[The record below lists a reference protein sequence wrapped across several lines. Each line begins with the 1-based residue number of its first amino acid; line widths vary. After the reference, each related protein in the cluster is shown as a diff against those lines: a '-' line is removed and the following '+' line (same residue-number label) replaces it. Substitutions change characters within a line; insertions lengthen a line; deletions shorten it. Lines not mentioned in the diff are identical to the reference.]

1 MIVLEN
7 HAPAA
12 PLDLTALIRRQK
24 LSTADRATLRATCER
39 IARSLDLIA
48 ATRPSANG
56 HYSRLQAAADAAE
69 REAMSDPTSANVERL
84 HLAVVRASQATVS
97 FDRINPALNAA
108 IRREIDSLTGLANR
122 LLDGTAAALE
132 TEGKKRLAEIVH
144 ADATFGEAGDGTEF
158 ERRLDATRANLSDE
172 RTQVNTAGAALSW
185 LCRHG
190 FIGDPFRDTAAF
202 LVTDAGAELA
212 SDDLESDHEL
222 LAGDFK

>member
-1 MIVLEN
+1 MQVLDYPT
-7 HAPAA
+7 AVA

-24 LSTADRATLRATCER
+24 LSAADKTTLVSTCQR
-39 IARSLDLIA
+39 IAKSLDLVA
-48 ATRPSANG
+48 ATRPSKSA

-69 REAMSDPTSANVERL
+69 REAVGDPTPENVERL
-84 HLAVVRASQATVS
+84 HLAVVRANQATVS
-97 FDRINPALNAA
+97 FPRINAALNAA

-158 ERRLDATRANLSDE
+158 ERRLAATKANLADE
-172 RTQVNTAGAALSW
+172 RRAVNQAGAALDW

-190 FIGDPFRDTAAF
+190 FSADPFRDTGAF
-202 LVTDAGAELA
+202 LGTDDGAELA
-212 SDDLESDHEL
+212 SDALDLD
-222 LAGDFK
+222 ADFH